1 MAVGSD
7 EMVDLEFLQD
17 RADER
22 STPRP
27 GGSDFLN
34 RSERAKD
41 SDEQARKTP

>member
-1 MAVGSD
+1 
-7 EMVDLEFLQD
+7 MVDLDFFQD
-17 RADER
+17 RADKR

-41 SDEQARKTP
+41 SNKQGWKNA

>member
-7 EMVDLEFLQD
+7 EMVDLDFLQD

-22 STPRP
+22 STSRP